1 MKKVL
6 FDLNHK
12 EKSRILEMHQL
23 ATRKQYLMEN
33 VSNDDK
39 LMAIEIASL
48 LNKVTGRNDIN
59 FQLLPED
66 VKKMFVI
73 LGDLE
78 TDISIKLIP
87 NYDIPRVQDA
97 GWGTLSNVV
106 NNTSKISSNEVI
118 DSINKFLEEL
128 VNKIKEYF
136 PNDDLSEV
144 KELLNNFNIQLDN
157 YKN

>member
-48 LNKVTGRNDIN
+48 LNKVTGRYDIN

-97 GWGTLSNVV
+97 GWETLYGVV
-106 NNTSKISSNEVI
+106 NNTSKISSNEVTE
-118 DSINKFLEEL
+118 SINKFLEEL

-144 KELLNNFNIQLDN
+144 KELLINFNTQLDN
-157 YKN
+157 YK

>member
-6 FDLNHK
+6 FEISGEERN
-12 EKSRILEMHQL
+12 RILEMHQT
-23 ATRKQYLMEN
+23 ATSKQYLTED
-33 VSNDDK
+33 VSNDDEK
-39 LMAIEIASL
+39 ILALEIASL
-48 LNKVTGRNDIN
+48 LNKVTGRYDIN

-97 GWGTLSNVV
+97 GWETLYGVV
-106 NNTSKISSNEVI
+106 NNTSKISSNEVTE
-118 DSINKFLEEL
+118 SINKFLEEL

-144 KELLNNFNIQLDN
+144 KELLINFNIQLDN
-157 YKN
+157 YK

>member
-48 LNKVTGRNDIN
+48 LNKVTGRYDIN

-97 GWGTLSNVV
+97 GWETLYGVV
-106 NNTSKISSNEVI
+106 NNTSKISSNEVTE
-118 DSINKFLEEL
+118 SINKFLEEL

-144 KELLNNFNIQLDN
+144 KELLINFNIQLDN
-157 YKN
+157 YK